1 MRQRLLA
8 LVVVLLLSPLHAFAV
23 GPDPNYMI
31 PTNNDGSPI
40 DNIVTARFNPD
51 PAAVVIPLPNNLL
64 LSGTTD
70 LTLNPPVDDPTDVSD
85 PFVAL
90 STLDGWS
97 TVAPWAASF
106 TSATGSPLNPAT
118 VIPGASVRMFEVTLT
133 GPGGGVT
140 GIVRELVP
148 GPGGEFV
155 ATVTGPVSDPTV
167 GGPFD
172 GPRIAEQVAII
183 LLAPLK
189 ELTSYMVV
197 MTDTISDSDGNNATP
212 DQAYFISKRT
222 QPLVDAQGNST
233 LPLLDDATAQT
244 LEPLRQLTNSQ
255 LFAASGAGI
264 NPADV
269 VLSWVATTQNITSTL
284 GAMRM
289 FVTAPGANVLVPTG
303 FTTAD
308 VVPGLPG
315 IADIWFGTLDV
326 PYYNEPPSLA
336 NPLGPLNSFWKAPPC
351 GASPVCGGLG
361 LDPTS
366 TNLTFVNPIPV
377 PTMTA
382 TIPVLLT
389 VPNAGSGMMKP
400 MAGWPVVIWQHP
412 LGADRSTG
420 LLIADTLAS
429 LGFAVI
435 AIDHALHGI
444 TDTTNP
450 LYAGNTPFPG
460 DVERTFDVDYTDN
473 ATGAFGPDGLIDPSG
488 RFTIFLGSTLSTLG
502 NARQIVADLFVLAA
516 TIPTITFPPVAKG
529 DDPEPFFDASRM
541 HFVGMS
547 LGALAGVPFLA
558 LEPTVTTGTINV
570 GGCGYAGILT
580 NSPSLTPLFDAFLLN
595 AAGLEPGSEDYNA
608 FYLAFQTIIDSADC
622 VNYSAMAGA
631 GNAILGQEVLGDETV
646 PNFVPTFPLSGTEP
660 MFALMGLTGID
671 STTTDISGIRAAVRF
686 ISGSHSSL
694 LSPAADPAVTAEM
707 QGEMA
712 SITSTDGTTVVIA
725 DPSVVLP
732 VAKRRHRMVKL
743 DPIH

>member
-8 LVVVLLLSPLHAFAV
+8 LVVGLLLSPLQALAV

-31 PTNNDGSPI
+31 PTNDDGSPI
-40 DNIVTARFNPD
+40 SNIVTARFD
-51 PAAVVIPLPNNLL
+51 TQTFTIPLPNNLL
-64 LSGTTD
+64 FAGTTD
-70 LTLNPPVDDPTDVSD
+70 LTLNFDAAVEDPTDITD

-106 TSATGSPLNPAT
+106 TSQTGDSIDPASVT
-118 VIPGASVRMFEVTLT
+118 PGGSVRMFEVTLT

-140 GIVRELVP
+140 GVVRELAP
-148 GPGGEFV
+148 GVEFV
-155 ATVTGPVSDPTV
+155 ATVTGEVSDPTV

-197 MTDTISDSDGNNATP
+197 MTNGIQDVNGNDSTP
-212 DQAYFISKRT
+212 DQQYFIAKRT

-233 LPLLDDATAQT
+233 LPLLDNTTAGL

-255 LFAASGAGI
+255 LFAAAGEGI

-269 VLSWVATTQNITSTL
+269 VVSWVATTQNITSTL
-284 GAMRM
+284 GALRA

-308 VVPGLPG
+308 VVPGVPG

-326 PYYNEPPSLA
+326 PYYNEA
-336 NPLGPLNSFWKAPPC
+336 ATATNPLGPLSSFWQAPPC
-351 GASPVCGGLG
+351 GASAVCSGLG

-366 TNLTFVNPIPV
+366 TNLTFVNPVPV
-377 PTMTA
+377 PTSTQ

-389 VPNAGSGMMKP
+389 LPNAKSGHMKP
-400 MAGWPVVIWQHP
+400 MSGWPIVIFQHP
-412 LGADRSTG
+412 LGADRSTA
-420 LLIADTLAS
+420 LAIADTLAS

-435 AIDHALHGI
+435 AIDHAMHGI
-444 TDTTNP
+444 TDITNP

-460 DVERTFDVDYTDN
+460 DRERTFDVDYTDN
-473 ATGAFGPDGLIDPSG
+473 ATGALGPDGIIDPSG
-488 RFTIFLGSTLSTLG
+488 RFAIFLGSTLSTLG
-502 NARQIVADLFVLAA
+502 NGRQIVADLFVMAA
-516 TIPTITFPPVAKG
+516 TIPTISFGPVAKG
-529 DDPEPFFDASRM
+529 DDPEPAFDASRM

-547 LGALAGVPFLA
+547 LGSLAGVVFLA
-558 LEPTVTTGTINV
+558 MEPTVTTGTLNV
-570 GGCGYAGILT
+570 GGCGYSGILT
-580 NSPSLTPLFDAFLLN
+580 NSVGLSPIFNAFLQS
-595 AAGLEPGSEDYNA
+595 AAGIEPGSEDYNA
-608 FYLAFQTIIDSADC
+608 FYLAFQTIIDSVDC
-622 VNYSAMAGA
+622 VNYAAIAGG
-631 GNAILGQEVLGDETV
+631 GNAILGQEVLGDLV
-646 PNFVPTFPLSGTEP
+646 IPNFVPTNPLAGTEP

-671 STTTDISGIRAAVRF
+671 STTVVPSGVHAAVRF
-686 ISGSHSSL
+686 IAGSHSSFL
-694 LSPAADPAVTAEM
+694 DPSIDPAVTFEM

-712 SITSTDGTTVVIA
+712 SMTSTDGTTVVIT
-725 DPSVVLP
+725 DPSVILP
-732 VAKRRHRMVKL
+732 VAKRRHRMVQADL
-743 DPIH
+743 H